1 MNVLVYSE
9 NGPSCSSIED
19 IQNSQWKHHTPWTQ
33 YVNWKYVQDVLQMSY
48 IRTTYALC
56 QEEGTFPFSHACKP
70 VKTLLSS
77 TSMLFKVVS
86 VWK

>member
-1 MNVLVYSE
+1 M
-9 NGPSCSSIED
+9 SC
-19 IQNSQWKHHTPWTQ
+19 
-33 YVNWKYVQDVLQMSY
+33 

-56 QEEGTFPFSHACKP
+56 QEEGTFPFSRACKP

-86 VWK
+86 V